1 MENVLIVVVKEP
13 LPGLTKT
20 RLCPPFTPEGAAEV
34 YRCLMLDT
42 LALVAKV
49 HGADRTIAYTPASA
63 RSYFESIASDGFRL
77 VPQQGADLGE
87 RLAHALGY
95 HFDLGYRR
103 AVIMNSDG
111 PTLLLACLHEAFL
124 GLDGAEVT
132 LGPSHD
138 GGYYLIGMKQL
149 HGELFRNIAWSTDQV
164 IPHTLAICHRL
175 GIEVHILP
183 EWYDVDVE
191 ADLERLHQELARD
204 PLLAANTRAFLSR
217 WRPG

>member
-20 RLCPPFTPEGAAEV
+20 RLCPPFTPEGAAEL

-42 LALVAKV
+42 LALMAQVR
-49 HGADRTIAYTPASA
+49 GSDRTIAYTPASA
-63 RSYFESIASDGFRL
+63 RSYFESIAADGFGL
-77 VPQQGADLGE
+77 VPQEGADLGE
-87 RLAHALGY
+87 RLANALGY

-111 PTLLLACLHEAFL
+111 PTLPLDCLHEAFL
-124 GLDGAEVT
+124 GLDGTEVT
-132 LGPSHD
+132 LGPSRD

-149 HGELFRNIAWSTDQV
+149 HGELFRNIAWSTDRV
-164 IPHTLAICHRL
+164 IPQTLAICQRL
-175 GIEVHILP
+175 GLEVHMLP

-204 PLLAANTRAFLSR
+204 PLLAAKTRAFLAR
-217 WRPG
+217 WWVG